1 MEKITDGANL
11 IEIRERKAE
20 ASVVFGFL
28 KTVQIKAYERD
39 FKKRNAA
46 VTCSVSQ
53 ENNRDNRTF
62 IIGAFLW

>member
-11 IEIRERKAE
+11 IKIRAIKAE

-46 VTCSVSQ
+46 VTCSGSQ
-53 ENNRDNRTF
+53 
-62 IIGAFLW
+62 